1 MNSILCNNI
10 PVHDIFFSCWYVVIL
25 WFYSLGKKKNRT
37 VKLIVNLALLTS
49 RRKNI
54 IEITIVHSVSLILN
68 SKY

>member
-25 WFYSLGKKKNRT
+25 WFYSLGKKNWT
-37 VKLIVNLALLTS
+37 VKLIVSLALLTW
-49 RRKNI
+49 RRNI
-54 IEITIVHSVSLILN
+54 IEITIAHSVSLILD